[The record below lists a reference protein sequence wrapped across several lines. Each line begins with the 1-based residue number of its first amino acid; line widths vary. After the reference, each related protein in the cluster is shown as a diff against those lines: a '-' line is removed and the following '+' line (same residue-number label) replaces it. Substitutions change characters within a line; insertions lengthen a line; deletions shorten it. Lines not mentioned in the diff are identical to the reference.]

1 MAQLFSLGSKTRI
14 DFMGI
19 RDRDYMKRPSDDDD
33 DSSPE
38 SKAEQFAQRVL
49 ARSRKILLIGGIL
62 LGIVIVVALIISR
75 FSGAGH

>member
-1 MAQLFSLGSKTRI
+1 
-14 DFMGI
+14 MGI
-19 RDRDYMKRPSDDDD
+19 RDRDYMKRPDDDDD

-62 LGIVIVVALIISR
+62 LGIVIIVALILSR

>member
-1 MAQLFSLGSKTRI
+1 
-14 DFMGI
+14 
-19 RDRDYMKRPSDDDD
+19 MKRPDDDDD

-62 LGIVIVVALIISR
+62 LGIVIIVALILSR

>member
-1 MAQLFSLGSKTRI
+1 
-14 DFMGI
+14 
-19 RDRDYMKRPSDDDD
+19 MKRPSDDDD

-62 LGIVIVVALIISR
+62 LGIVIIVALILSMQVSPIR
-75 FSGAGH
+75 ARVNE